1 MVFFY
6 LIWQHS
12 FGLKVFQ
19 TILSFKKVVLIAA
32 VYAFSGLSV
41 PGVPPPVVGVQQA
54 LAAPVTIP
62 LPTSCILLLNMFDPQ
77 K

>member
-1 MVFFY
+1 M
-6 LIWQHS
+6 
-12 FGLKVFQ
+12 
-19 TILSFKKVVLIAA
+19 LSLKKVVLIAA

-54 LAAPVTIP
+54 LAAPVAIP

-77 K
+77 KYVRSQFFCLFSFLFFFFF

>member
-1 MVFFY
+1 MGFFY
-6 LIWQHS
+6 LIWQQPL
-12 FGLKVFQ
+12 GLRG
-19 TILSFKKVVLIAA
+19 ISNNISFKKVVLIAA

-54 LAAPVTIP
+54 LAAPVAIP